1 MIINHFFRKK
11 YGYLLTFSY
20 ARVILTKKKVGF
32 KAFKGFFMTLKE
44 IAKKLNLSIATVS
57 KALNGSTDISEPTR
71 KLVCDYAESVG
82 YRSRKSMAWNGRVA
96 LLWAKEE
103 QRDKYSAP
111 SLVATSFLS
120 MAQKERYVVVED
132 VLEKLLEEDEK
143 FSLNEYLARHHFG
156 GAFLVG
162 LNFFNPVY
170 AQLKKTKYPL
180 VLLDNYMLDNDLV
193 SGVGCDNILST
204 EKAVDYLVSLGHKQI
219 AFLGGERQSLV
230 GAERLA
236 GYILGL
242 SKNGIEY
249 RYDLTYFGDYTRQA
263 GIDAADYFQSKD
275 FTAIVCASDMMA
287 IGLID
292 RLRHWGKK
300 VPDDVSVIG
309 FDDLE
314 FLRYTNYDLTTM
326 RQDFALIGEKAFR
339 ILESMIKGLPA
350 QRANVGCT
358 LIPRGSTIPLKQ
370 P

>member
-1 MIINHFFRKK
+1 
-11 YGYLLTFSY
+11 
-20 ARVILTKKKVGF
+20 
-32 KAFKGFFMTLKE
+32 MTIKE
-44 IAKKLNLSIATVS
+44 IAEKLNISIATVS
-57 KALNGSTDISEPTR
+57 KALNGATDISESTR
-71 KLVCDYAESVG
+71 RMICEYAESVQ
-82 YRSRKSMAWNGRVA
+82 YHSRKSMKINGRIA
-96 LLWAKEE
+96 ILWAKEE
-103 QRDKYSAP
+103 QRANYSAP
-111 SLVATSFLS
+111 SLVSQSFIA

-132 VLEKLLEEDEK
+132 VLEKLYAENAN
-143 FSLNEYLARHHFG
+143 FNLNEYLTYHHVI

-162 LNFFNPVY
+162 LNFFDPVFP
-170 AQLKKTKYPL
+170 QLKSTKYPL
-180 VLLDNYMLDNDLV
+180 VLLDNYLGDNDLV
-193 SGVGCDNILST
+193 SGVGCENIRST
-204 EKAVDYLVSLGHKQI
+204 ENAVDYLVSLGHKQI

-263 GIDAADYFQSKD
+263 GIDAANYFQSKE
-275 FTAIVCASDMMA
+275 FTAVVCASDMMA

-326 RQDFALIGEKAFR
+326 RQDFALIGEKSFR

-350 QRANVGCT
+350 QRTNVGCT

>member
-1 MIINHFFRKK
+1 
-11 YGYLLTFSY
+11 
-20 ARVILTKKKVGF
+20 
-32 KAFKGFFMTLKE
+32 MTIKE
-44 IAKKLNLSIATVS
+44 IAEKLNLSIATVS
-57 KALNGSTDISEPTR
+57 KALNGATDIAESTR
-71 KLVCDYAESVG
+71 QLVCDYAKSVK
-82 YRSRKSMAWNGRVA
+82 YRSRKSMSWKGRIA
-96 LLWAKEE
+96 LLWAKED

-111 SLVATSFLS
+111 GLVSASFLS
-120 MAQKERYVVVED
+120 MAQKERYVIVEN
-132 VLEKLLEEDEK
+132 VLEKMLAEDQN
-143 FSLNEYLARHHFG
+143 FNLHDYLTNHHFN

-170 AQLKKTKYPL
+170 AQLKKTKHPL
-180 VLLDNYMLDNDLV
+180 VLLDNYMLDNDLI
-193 SGVGCDNILST
+193 SGVGSDNILST
-204 EKAVDYLVSLGHKQI
+204 EKAVDHLVSLGHKQI

-263 GIDAADYFQSKD
+263 GIDAADYFQSKE
-275 FTAIVCASDMMA
+275 FTAVVCASDMMA
-287 IGLID
+287 MGLID
-292 RLRHWGKK
+292 QLRRWGKK
-300 VPDDVSVIG
+300 VPEDVSVIG

-339 ILESMIKGLPA
+339 ILESMINGLPS

-358 LIPRGSTIPLKQ
+358 LIPRGSTISIKQ
-370 P
+370 PQNE